1 MKNAQVPLSFLDA
14 KVQILNK
21 SARNTHQKFNNCFSV
36 EKGTGKVNS
45 FMHGMNSMNNLYS
58 KKCNGYGKQVLV
70 SDITM
75 LL

>member
-1 MKNAQVPLSFLDA
+1 MPLFHFLFWMPKFKSLNNSAQ
-14 KVQILNK
+14 
-21 SARNTHQKFNNCFSV
+21 NTHQKFNNCFSI

-58 KKCNGYGKQVLV
+58 KKCDGYGKQVLV